1 METNITP
8 FTPKNAK
15 KFNCEKCNFICFKI
29 SDWERHIST
38 LKHERKRL
46 ETLGNKKNAEKKS
59 NQYQCENCDK
69 VYKTRSGFWKH
80 KKNCKNKIN
89 DNELY
94 NIHNNDLDISNISTN
109 DMVLQLIKQNSELQK
124 QITEIIPKIGDTNY
138 NNTNKFNMNIFLNKN
153 CKDAIPLMDFV
164 NNLQLT
170 IDDLNNDGEKGFVKC
185 ITDIFTKGLSQLDV
199 TKRPIHCSDIK
210 REILY
215 VKNDDEWVKDD
226 GDKSLVSG
234 AINLVKKDADNFFH
248 NYIKENPDCW
258 KSGNSKNQQFMTMMS
273 NRYGNDDDKINDNY
287 TKKVIKNIAKEVLI
301 EKE

>member
-1 METNITP
+1 METKITP
-8 FTPKNAK
+8 FTPKNAE
-15 KFNCEKCNFICFKI
+15 KFSCKKCNFTCFKI
-29 SDWERHIST
+29 SDWERHLST

-46 ETLGNKKNAEKKS
+46 ETFGNKKNAEKNS

-80 KKNCKNKIN
+80 KKNCKNKKEDIN
-89 DNELY
+89 EKNSDN
-94 NIHNNDLDISNISTN
+94 NIDLQNISTN
-109 DMVLQLIKQNSELQK
+109 DMVLQLIKQNNELQK
-124 QITEIIPKIGDTNY
+124 QITEIIPKIGDTNC
-138 NNTNKFNMNIFLNKN
+138 NNTNKFNMNIFLNEK

-164 NNLQLT
+164 NNLKLT
-170 IDDLNNDGEKGFVKC
+170 IDDLDNGGEEGFVKC
-185 ITDIFTKGLSQLDV
+185 ITDVFTRGLNQLDV

-215 VKNDDEWVKDD
+215 VKNDDQWVKDD

-273 NRYGNDDDKINDNY
+273 NRYGNSDNKINENN